1 MKPQRG
7 VGAYNQVAVGTADQ
21 KDLILICYDEAL
33 RSLQVGKECYLR
45 KEFEE
50 KARRFIRAQG
60 FISELLCSLN
70 MQAGGEI
77 ARNLSAIYKF
87 CLQHI
92 VQGDVSGNMRAI
104 DDIIKMLSELRS
116 AWAQLDM
123 RSEVESRPEE
133 VTGAAREFSVG
144 A

>member
-1 MKPQRG
+1 MKYPKG
-7 VGAYNQVAVGTADQ
+7 IKAYKNTAVGTADQ

-50 KARRFIRAQG
+50 KARQFIRAQD
-60 FISELLCSLN
+60 FISELLGSLN

-92 VQGDVSGNMRAI
+92 MQGDLSGNMRAI

-123 RSEVESRPEE
+123 RSQVESRSEE
-133 VTGAAREFSVG
+133 VTGEAREFSVG

>member
-1 MKPQRG
+1 MKYPKG
-7 VGAYNQVAVGTADQ
+7 IKAYKNTAVGTADQ

-50 KARRFIRAQG
+50 KARHFVRAHD

-104 DDIIKMLSELRS
+104 DDIIKVLSELRS

-123 RSEVESRPEE
+123 RSQVESRSEE
-133 VTGAAREFSVG
+133 VTGEAREFSVG

>member
-1 MKPQRG
+1 MKYPKG
-7 VGAYNQVAVGTADQ
+7 IKAYKNTAVGTADQ

-33 RSLQVGKECYLR
+33 KSLQVGKECYLR

-50 KARRFIRAQG
+50 KARQFIRAQD

-104 DDIIKMLSELRS
+104 DDIIKMLLELRS

-123 RSEVESRPEE
+123 RSQVESRPEE
-133 VTGAAREFSVG
+133 VTGEAREFSVG

>member
-1 MKPQRG
+1 MKYPKG
-7 VGAYNQVAVGTADQ
+7 IKAYKNTAVRTADQ
-21 KDLILICYDEAL
+21 KDLILICYDGAL

-50 KARRFIRAQG
+50 KARQFIRAQD
-60 FISELLCSLN
+60 FISELLSSLN
-70 MQAGGEI
+70 MEAGGEI

-92 VQGDVSGNMRAI
+92 VQGDVSGNMMAI
-104 DDIIKMLSELRS
+104 DDTIKMLAELRS

-123 RSEVESRPEE
+123 RSQVESRPEE
-133 VTGAAREFSVG
+133 VTGEVREISVG